1 MKKFKLWQNAWK
13 DNPEESVTISLPEAW
28 DVEYHGMQ
36 KLCWKSCTWQ
46 GYPGIIFA
54 LSVQQAHMEP

>member
-28 DVEYHGMQ
+28 DVEYHGMPADRY
-36 KLCWKSCTWQ
+36 
-46 GYPGIIFA
+46 G
-54 LSVQQAHMEP
+54 